1 MVCINNECYEKDS
14 IFVYIVRESIIYTM
28 LEKKDGDVSN
38 DTYIPRGWQSI

>member
-1 MVCINNECYEKDS
+1 MKRIV
-14 IFVYIVRESIIYTM
+14 FFYIVRESIIYTM